1 MRRDRNRRVAVLSD
15 ASFAPLDPLRH
26 PPQGVSVHSHND
38 RGDTGGRGQDPV
50 MDGLVAEL
58 GCGGSALHAGPQQ
71 LRLQL
76 NDPLFERLAF
86 TADCRTRCLP
96 EFDAFE
102 EANRSL
108 SVGTRVRVWIDES

>member
-1 MRRDRNRRVAVLSD
+1 
-15 ASFAPLDPLRH
+15 
-26 PPQGVSVHSHND
+26 
-38 RGDTGGRGQDPV
+38 

-86 TADCRTRCLP
+86 HSSGRRRDRDDHTYFISSDEDEP
-96 EFDAFE
+96 E
-102 EANRSL
+102 S
-108 SVGTRVRVWIDES
+108 